1 MKLTNIRWIL
11 VSTIAALS
19 ASAVPAL
26 AQEGEGRRGHHDPAA
41 FVKHFD
47 QNGDGRLQLSELPG
61 RMQARLAPGDGNRD
75 GVLGV
80 DELTARWEA
89 LKAERHAA
97 MDTDGDGKVSDEER
111 AAFREQK
118 QKEHF
123 AKMDT
128 NGDGQISQA
137 EAGRFWEHLKV
148 ADADGSGTVTYA
160 EMTQAIAAGTL
171 KPHGHHRHHEG
182 ASDAKS

>member
-11 VSTIAALS
+11 VSTITALS
-19 ASAVPAL
+19 LGAVPAL
-26 AQEGEGRRGHHDPAA
+26 AHGGEGHGGHHDPAA

-47 QNGDGRLQLSELPG
+47 QNGDGQLQVAELPG
-61 RMQARLAPGDGNRD
+61 RMQVRLAPGDTNQD
-75 GVLGV
+75 GVLSV
-80 DELTARWEA
+80 EELRARWEA
-89 LKAERHAA
+89 LQAGHRAA
-97 MDTDGDGKVSDEER
+97 MDTDGDGKVSDAER

-123 AKMDT
+123 ARMDA
-128 NGDGQISQA
+128 NGDGKISEA

-148 ADADGSGTVTYA
+148 ADADHDGAVTFA

-171 KPHGHHRHHEG
+171 KPPGHRHHHKDDG
-182 ASDAKS
+182 AKS